1 MSKDQLAKNIK
12 SLRTAYGETQLELA
26 LSIGIES
33 PNAIANYE
41 KGARSPKLE
50 IRKKMALHFRIT
62 EDELLHADFSNF
74 RFSPN
79 AFNDKEKMVEMALL
93 MFPVLSSED
102 ALKNNSFQKA
112 YDAHMRAIES
122 MKAGKE
128 YSETD
133 VNICFDLY
141 SDAAEKDDIPEAS
154 ANLLW
159 WLLICEISTKNQ
171 WMLKI
176 AEALNNSS
184 DKSSKLLKSYYL
196 RDMSEDATDSDA
208 TEIEQSEMD
217 DFDEAIKEILKGLKQ
232 DSRLSSLADYYLAL
246 RYSLGCINNDLTE
259 DMNRAIGNE
268 MMWAFAELGNI
279 YVKRFILKGIENNK
293 K

>member
-26 LSIGIES
+26 LSIGIKS

-41 KGARSPKLE
+41 KGARSPKPE
-50 IRKKMALHFRIT
+50 IRKKIALHFRIT
-62 EDELLHADFSNF
+62 EDELLHADFSNL

-79 AFNDKEKMVEMALL
+79 AFDDKEKMLEMASL
-93 MFPVLSSED
+93 MLPVLSSED
-102 ALKNNSFQKA
+102 ALKNNSFRKA

-122 MKAGKE
+122 MKVGKE
-128 YSETD
+128 YSEAD

-159 WLLICEISTKNQ
+159 WLLICEISMKNQ

-196 RDMSEDATDSDA
+196 RDMSEDAADSEA
-208 TEIEQSEMD
+208 PEIEQSEMGG
-217 DFDEAIKEILKGLKQ
+217 FDEAITEILKELKQ
-232 DSRLSSLADYYLAL
+232 DGRLSDLADYYSAL
-246 RYSLGCINNDLTE
+246 RYSFGCINNDLTE
-259 DMNRAIGNE
+259 DMNQAIGNE
-268 MMWAFAELGNI
+268 MMLAFAELGNS
-279 YVKRFILKGIENNK
+279 YAKSFILNGIENNK